1 MAPEATCLNPPYTF
15 TRPVR
20 TTARLPEPAPT
31 DAGGGSSSAFLDGS
45 EGAEQLSVTLPHE
58 DDADQLIRF
67 KPWADQ
73 RKWLLRMLPEIPL
86 GWKKRQRIEACG
98 RNAWVEYSPSH
109 HKVRVVGNF
118 CGSRL
123 CPACRA
129 KRARDIARRLEML
142 TGQADGFALKLITL
156 TMKHSSDTLLEQM
169 KKLRA
174 WFRRLRS
181 RPLWKNNVTVGVAI
195 AEVSRNE
202 ETGHWHPH
210 LHIIALANFIS
221 VERLRQQ
228 WWRITRNSR
237 IVDIRVV
244 RGTSAVGRYVTSY
257 LTKPPDAKVMASPEL
272 VRQWAEAVT
281 SAHWIIPFG
290 KRGALPKP
298 EPQAKI
304 LDWVRVAPLDVAVRW
319 SNGSITADLAQQ
331 AIYEALN
338 ANILAHLDEEP
349 PNYDPFQT

>member
-1 MAPEATCLNPPYTF
+1 MAPEAPISFSPSSS
-15 TRPVR
+15 PSI
-20 TTARLPEPAPT
+20 AAAAASPAGALPGG
-31 DAGGGSSSAFLDGS
+31 AGGGFPYASLDGS
-45 EGAEQLSVTLPHE
+45 IGAEQLSVTEPNE

-67 KPWADQ
+67 KPWTDQ
-73 RKWLLRMLPEIPL
+73 RKWLLAMLPHLPL
-86 GWKKRQRIEACG
+86 GWKKAERIRACG

-118 CGSRL
+118 CGNRL

-129 KRARDIARRLEML
+129 KRARDIAHRLEML
-142 TGQADGFALKLITL
+142 TGKADGFALKLITL

-169 KKLRA
+169 CKLRA

-181 RPLWKNNVTVGVAI
+181 RPVWKNNVTVGVAI

-210 LHIIALANFIS
+210 LHIIALANFVS
-221 VERLRQQ
+221 VQRIRDE
-228 WWRITRNSR
+228 WWRITKSSR
-237 IVDIRVV
+237 IVDIRVI
-244 RGTSAVGRYVTSY
+244 RGPSQVGRYVTHY
-257 LTKPPDAKVMASPEL
+257 LVKPPDPKVMASPEL
-272 VRQWAEAVT
+272 ARQWAAAIT
-281 SAHWIIPFG
+281 SAHWVIPFG

-298 EPQAKI
+298 EPQARI

-319 SNGSITADLAQQ
+319 SNGKITANFAQQ
-331 AIYEALN
+331 VIYESLN
-338 ANILAHLDEEP
+338 ANMIAHLDEEP